1 MLASRALLVK
11 QVAAVLTKQP
21 VCLTHHSGDWGN
33 WGNTSISV
41 VFSGCGWWDG
51 TDIHEAAYT
60 VYHLSRNGARFQL
73 FAPNQ
78 QQMHVVDHVKGQPA
92 SGENSPATLCRRKK
106 VSGEHG
112 KGETDTKSDTTQS
125 HIVSPV
131 YGQITKQ
138 VVKRGTKVYT
148 HIPHG
153 STVQDLSKLD
163 VSSFDAVIF
172 PGGYGVTKNLSTFSS
187 DGKECKINPDVER
200 IMKEF
205 HCSRKP
211 IGLSCMAPILACRV
225 LPSLEVTM
233 GQERDE
239 SSRWGRWP
247 YTSMVQAVKSMG
259 ARHSTREPY
268 EAHVD
273 EKNKVVSTPTFMWE
287 TDYHYHYIFD
297 GIGSMVKH
305 VMRMTT
311 AK

>member
-21 VCLTHHSGDWGN
+21 VCLAHQSGDWGN
-33 WGNTSISV
+33 WGNTNIAV

-60 VYHLSRNGARFQL
+60 MYHLSRNGARFQL

-78 QQMHVVDHVKGQPA
+78 QQMHVVDHMKGQPA
-92 SGENSPATLCRRKK
+92 SGENR
-106 VSGEHG
+106 
-112 KGETDTKSDTTQS
+112 
-125 HIVSPV
+125 
-131 YGQITKQ
+131 
-138 VVKRGTKVYT
+138 
-148 HIPHG
+148 
-153 STVQDLSKLD
+153 
-163 VSSFDAVIF
+163 
-172 PGGYGVTKNLSTFSS
+172 STFNS
-187 DGKECKINPDVER
+187 DGKDCKINHDVER

-205 HCSRKP
+205 HRSRKP

-259 ARHSTREPY
+259 ARHSIREPY
-268 EAHVD
+268 ISFTQPGLPTHVTHEVQVD
-273 EKNKVVSTPTFMWE
+273 EKNKVISTPTFMWE

-305 VMRMTT
+305 VMRMT
-311 AK
+311 ASK

>member
-21 VCLTHHSGDWGN
+21 VCLAHQSGDWGN
-33 WGNTSISV
+33 WGNTNIAV

-60 VYHLSRNGARFQL
+60 MYHLSRNGARFQL

-78 QQMHVVDHVKGQPA
+78 QQMHVVDHMKGQPA
-92 SGENSPATLCRRKK
+92 SGENRNVMIESARLAR
-106 VSGEHG
+106 G
-112 KGETDTKSDTTQS
+112 KM
-125 HIVSPV
+125 
-131 YGQITKQ
+131 
-138 VVKRGTKVYT
+138 
-148 HIPHG
+148 
-153 STVQDLSKLD
+153 QDLSKLD

-172 PGGYGVTKNLSTFSS
+172 PGGYGVTKNLSTFNS
-187 DGKECKINPDVER
+187 DGKDCKINHDVER

-205 HCSRKP
+205 HRSRKP

-259 ARHSTREPY
+259 ARHSIREPY
-268 EAHVD
+268 EVQVD
-273 EKNKVVSTPTFMWE
+273 EKNKVISTPTFMWE

-305 VMRMTT
+305 VMRMT
-311 AK
+311 ASK